1 MSLLRLGWEWLRR
14 RLILWCA
21 AGGIAL
27 GIAVLYTVLAVFQGF
42 AAELESSIK
51 LASGDVTCDIYRHSE
66 TAEEEYVRAIRSVP
80 GVASLAVRL
89 NWFGLVGRRG
99 ARAVD
104 DPRATDQSGLLL
116 IGVEGEE
123 AADLPPRDPAAAPGT
138 PSPLLMSEALADRFG
153 LKIGDVLEVTTF
165 RFGEHGAQLG
175 RRSFVLAKHFKT
187 TRFDLDLDRAIVH
200 RADVAALAGTE
211 PDFSEIAVHAKP
223 DIEAEGLAKAVESA
237 LIAAGIS
244 EMDLP
249 KVKTWRDQGGQL
261 LRAAEDQKGMLG
273 TVFFMIVL
281 VAAYQLV
288 ATLFLTVAEK
298 RREIGILGALGAGPG
313 RIVGF
318 FTGLALLIT
327 LCGCAAGLALGALL
341 VANLHFVER
350 ILGGGQP
357 IYLPEIYKF
366 NEIPAKVEFSSTLL
380 LVGVTLLCAL
390 LFSLLPAWRAARLP
404 ILRALQRR

>member
-1 MSLLRLGWEWLRR
+1 MSLLRLGWEWLRQ

-27 GIAVLYTVLAVFQGF
+27 GIAVLFTVLAVFQGF
-42 AAELESSIK
+42 VAKLESSIK
-51 LASGDVTCDIYRHSE
+51 ESSGDVTCDILRH
-66 TAEEEYVRAIRSVP
+66 TTTPRAEFERVIASMP
-80 GVASLAVRL
+80 GVASHAVRL

-99 ARAVD
+99 SRAVD
-104 DPRATDQSGLLL
+104 DPRAADQSGLLL

-123 AADLPPRDPAAAPGT
+123 AAGLPAHDPAASPDT
-138 PSPLLMSEALADRFG
+138 PSPLLMSQVLAERFG
-153 LKIGDVLEVTTF
+153 LALGDTLEVTTF
-165 RFGEHGAQLG
+165 RFGGESAQLG
-175 RRSFVLAKHFKT
+175 RRTFVLVKHFET
-187 TRFDLDLDRAIVH
+187 ERFDLDLERAIVH

-223 DIEAEGLAKAVESA
+223 GVAAETLAADLDA
-237 LIAAGIS
+237 AFLAAGIA
-244 EMDLP
+244 EADLP
-249 KVKTWRDQGGQL
+249 IVKTWRDQGGQL

-327 LCGCAAGLALGALL
+327 LCGCVAGLALGVLL
-341 VANLHFVER
+341 VENLSVVELF
-350 ILGGGQP
+350 LGGGDR
-357 IYLPEIYKF
+357 IFLPEVYKLK
-366 NEIPAKVEFSSTLL
+366 EIPARVEWSSTLL
-380 LVGVTLLCAL
+380 LVGATLICAL

>member
-1 MSLLRLGWEWLRR
+1 MSLLRLGFVWLRQ

-42 AAELESSIK
+42 VHELESSIK
-51 LASGDVTCDIYRHSE
+51 LASGDVTCDIVRHAAASQQDYE
-66 TAEEEYVRAIRSVP
+66 RVLTSVP
-80 GVASLAVRL
+80 GVASFAVRL

-104 DPRATDQSGLLL
+104 DPRASDQSGLLL

-123 AADLPPRDPAAAPGT
+123 AADLPAPDPSAAPGS
-138 PSPLLMSEALADRFG
+138 PSPLLMSRALAEKFG
-153 LKIGDVLEVTTF
+153 LEIGDVLEITTF
-165 RFGEHGAQLG
+165 RFGGQAAQLG
-175 RRSFVLAKHFKT
+175 RRSFVLVKHFETK
-187 TRFDLDLDRAIVH
+187 RFDLDLDRAFAR

-211 PDFSEIAVHAKP
+211 PDFSEIAVYARP
-223 DIEAEGLAKAVESA
+223 GVQAEDLAQAVE
-237 LIAAGIS
+237 AAFLASGIPES
-244 EMDLP
+244 DLP

-298 RREIGILGALGAGPG
+298 RREIGILGALGAAPG

-327 LCGCAAGLALGALL
+327 LSGCVAGLALGAVL
-341 VANLHFVER
+341 VDNLGMVE
-350 ILGGGQP
+350 IFLGGGHR
-357 IYLPEIYKF
+357 IFLPEIYKLK
-366 NEIPAKVEFSSTLL
+366 EIPARVEFASTFL
-380 LVGVTLLCAL
+380 LVGATLLCAL
-390 LFSLLPAWRAARLP
+390 LFSLLPAWRAARMP

>member
-42 AAELESSIK
+42 VAKLESSIK
-51 LASGDVTCDIYRHSE
+51 EASGDVTCDILRH
-66 TAEEEYVRAIRSVP
+66 TATSEEEFTRVLQTVP
-80 GVASLAVRL
+80 GVQSYSVRL

-99 ARAVD
+99 SRAVD
-104 DPRATDQSGLLL
+104 DPRAADQSGLLL
-116 IGVEGEE
+116 VGVEG
-123 AADLPPRDPAAAPGT
+123 AAARDLPPHDPSAGADAPA
-138 PSPLLMSEALADRFG
+138 PLLMSQVLAERFG
-153 LKIGDVLEVTTF
+153 LAIGDTLEVTTF
-165 RFGEHGAQLG
+165 RFGGEAAQLG
-175 RRSFVLAKHFKT
+175 RRSFVLVKHFET
-187 TRFDLDLDRAIVH
+187 ERFDLDLERAVVH
-200 RADVAALAGTE
+200 RADVAALAGTD
-211 PDFSEIAVHAKP
+211 PDFSEIAVHAQPGVKAEELAAA
-223 DIEAEGLAKAVESA
+223 IEAAFL
-237 LIAAGIS
+237 AAGIP
-244 EMDLP
+244 EADLP
-249 KVKTWRDQGGQL
+249 NVKTWRDQGGQL

-341 VANLHFVER
+341 VENLSVVELF
-350 ILGGGQP
+350 LGGGDR
-357 IYLPEIYKF
+357 IFLPEIYKLK
-366 NEIPAKVEFSSTLL
+366 EIPAQVEFGPTLL
-380 LVGVTLLCAL
+380 LVSATLIAAL

>member
-1 MSLLRLGWEWLRR
+1 VSLLRLGWEWLRR

-27 GIAVLYTVLAVFQGF
+27 GIAVLFTVLAVFQGF
-42 AAELESSIK
+42 VAKLESSIK
-51 LASGDVTCDIYRHSE
+51 EASGDVTCDVLRHTTTPQE
-66 TAEEEYVRAIRSVP
+66 QFTRALESVP
-80 GVASLAVRL
+80 GVDSIAVRL

-99 ARAVD
+99 SRAVD
-104 DPRATDQSGLLL
+104 DPRAADQSGLLL
-116 IGVEGEE
+116 VGVEGEE
-123 AADLPPRDPAAAPGT
+123 ARDLPARDPAAAPDS
-138 PSPLLMSEALADRFG
+138 PAPLLMSEVLAERFG
-153 LKIGDVLEVTTF
+153 LKIGDSLEVTTF
-165 RFGEHGAQLG
+165 RFGAEAAQLG
-175 RRSFVLAKHFKT
+175 RRTFVLVKHFET
-187 TRFDLDLDRAIVH
+187 ERFDLDLERAVVH
-200 RADVAALAGTE
+200 RADVAALAGTA
-211 PDFSEIAVHAKP
+211 PDFSEIAVHARP
-223 DIEAEGLAKAVESA
+223 GVDADELAAAVEA
-237 LIAAGIS
+237 AFLAAGIP
-244 EMDLP
+244 EAELP
-249 KVKTWRDQGGQL
+249 NVKTWRDQGGQL

-327 LCGCAAGLALGALL
+327 LCGCAAGLALGVLL
-341 VANLHFVER
+341 VENLGVVELF
-350 ILGGGQP
+350 LGGGDR
-357 IYLPEIYKF
+357 IFLPEIYKLK
-366 NEIPAKVEFSSTLL
+366 EIPAQVQFGSTLL
-380 LVGVTLLCAL
+380 LVGATLIAAL